1 MSEEST
7 GKNNLTFG
15 KVVSGG
21 FWMYLD
27 TIVVSV
33 IGYVYWFLIGTVGGP
48 SIIGFASATISLAA
62 IIMTT
67 ISLGI
72 PVGIQRFLGKAF
84 GENNFADLKK
94 YFVSAF
100 FLVFVVSSIVVSA
113 LFLVKSYFSL
123 LLNIDDIY
131 IILAGVLVFLNGL
144 NTTLKSLFISILKID
159 KIFYIDATATI
170 ARLIGGLYLVFLGFG
185 GIGATLGFVFAG

>member
-7 GKNNLTFG
+7 AKNNLTFG

-33 IGYVYWFLIGTVGGP
+33 VGYVYWVLIGTVGGP

-94 YFVSAF
+94 YFISAF
-100 FLVFVVSSIVVSA
+100 FLVFVMSSFVVVA

-123 LLNIDDIY
+123 LLNIEDIY
-131 IILAGVLVFLNGL
+131 IL
-144 NTTLKSLFISILKID
+144 SLIHI
-159 KIFYIDATATI
+159 
-170 ARLIGGLYLVFLGFG
+170 
-185 GIGATLGFVFAG
+185 